1 MSKKLTKIVAI
12 SLLSLIVPVAVVV
25 TAVCLSTAVT
35 YSVTIDTK
43 GFENVGAIT
52 YKVNGKDY
60 EEGMRFKKGSTVVVT
75 ANTTGYDFKG
85 WYDCAIG
92 AITADKEV
100 VEKESTYTFEIQR
113 DTMITA
119 QSDIIVYSVSY
130 DGVASVS
137 LKYGEDLK
145 DTTALAIPTGKY
157 FAGWKL
163 DVNND
168 GALSG
173 DELTA
178 GYSAKAIFDKKEVAL
193 IASIED
199 ICYNVSYKGAEG
211 SSKLVWGADLAEGSV
226 VTAPAG
232 HHFTKWMLDDKAFT
246 KAEFDAK
253 YMNSD
258 VELVP
263 AFELNKY
270 MVKYDEAEAVEVT
283 YGEALASTLQTAAA
297 GKYFA
302 GWTMAGDEK
311 VYTVADFT
319 QANGADI
326 ELSTKFYD
334 IYYMVSFDG
343 AEAVK
348 VMYNTE
354 LTTVE
359 KAADEDKANGIVF
372 DTWKLGEADVDNAT
386 FDAETYMNGKEVVRL
401 TSVQKDL
408 YEINDSYKLVKF
420 GKLEYNTGDVGL
432 LAMAENDPNEMIL
445 DKNTWI
451 NEIQENESVKINFKE
466 KKISVLYNYFIN
478 VYQKGSSEKYT
489 LKKIEV
495 RYEANDGTQH
505 SVYLDYTDALTV
517 DSIIKEFLKLT
528 KDANEEITSRV
539 LPLEISLNFIYARA

>member
-25 TAVCLSTAVT
+25 TAVCLSSAVT
-35 YSVTIDTK
+35 YSVAIDTK
-43 GFENVGAIT
+43 GFENVGAIN

-60 EEGMRFKKGSTVVVT
+60 EEGMRFRKGSTVVVT
-75 ANTTGYDFKG
+75 VETEGYAFKG
-85 WYDCAIG
+85 WYDCAVG
-92 AITADKEV
+92 AITADTKV
-100 VEKESTYTFEIQR
+100 VSENATYSFEIEK
-113 DTMITA
+113 DTIITA
-119 QSDIIVYSVSY
+119 QSDIKVYSVSY
-130 DGVASVS
+130 DGSNAVS
-137 LKYGEDLK
+137 LKYGAGLK
-145 DTTALAIPTGKY
+145 DSTTKVIPEGKY

-163 DVNND
+163 DINND
-168 GALSG
+168 GVLSG

-178 GYSAKAIFDKKEVAL
+178 NYSSRAMFENNTVSL

-283 YGEALASTLQTAAA
+283 YGDALASTLQTVAA

-326 ELSTKFYD
+326 ELSTKFDD

-372 DTWKLGEADVDNAT
+372 DTWKLGEADVDNAI

-408 YEINDSYKLVKF
+408 YELNDSYKLVKF
-420 GKLEYNTGDVGL
+420 GKLEYNTGDVEL

-466 KKISVLYNYFIN
+466 KKISVLYKNFIN
-478 VYQKGSSEKYT
+478 VYRMRSSEKYT

-495 RYEANDGTQH
+495 MYEAKDGTP
-505 SVYLDYTDALTV
+505 YYGNLEYTNALTV